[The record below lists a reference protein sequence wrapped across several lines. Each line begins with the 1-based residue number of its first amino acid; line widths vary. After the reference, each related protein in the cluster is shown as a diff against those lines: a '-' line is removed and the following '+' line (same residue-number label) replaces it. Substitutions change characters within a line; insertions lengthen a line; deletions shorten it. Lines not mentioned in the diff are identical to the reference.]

1 MGGEGDGCRET
12 LNAERRTLNELKT
25 QSDMLADLRIE
36 PVRPDEIDRLLAIER
51 DSFTVPWTRKMFEAE
66 VAGNPF
72 SRLDVA
78 RVPGPVAGTFV
89 VIGFVCYWVVFD
101 ELHLLDVA
109 VEPAYRRRGVGRRL
123 VAHVLARGAEQA
135 VRRAMLEVRLSNE
148 AAACLYEGFGFR
160 MTGTRPKY
168 YTNPVED
175 AQLLELPM
183 ASSIG
188 SSDASHEG
196 VKSMERAGIVPPL
209 RET

>member
-1 MGGEGDGCRET
+1 M
-12 LNAERRTLNELKT
+12 NEVKT
-25 QSDMLADLRIE
+25 KSAGLADLRIE
-36 PVRPDEIDRLLAIER
+36 PVRSDEIDRLLAIER

-66 VAGNPF
+66 LSDNPF

-78 RVPGPVAGTFV
+78 RVPGPVAGTFT

-123 VAHVLARGAEQA
+123 VAHALARGVEQA

-148 AAACLYEGFGFR
+148 AAGRLYEGFGFR

-175 AQLLELPM
+175 ARLLELPM
-183 ASSIG
+183 ASRLG
-188 SSDASHEG
+188 MSSGCDEG
-196 VKSMERAGIVPPL
+196 GKGIERAAPTPPL
-209 RET
+209 REA